1 MPVQEEYNKVIE
13 SGRIN
18 EILDEGREFSNKIA
32 AEKYEQVRKAV
43 GFGRI

>member
-1 MPVQEEYNKVIE
+1 MPIQEKYNQIIE

-18 EILDEGREFSNKIA
+18 EILDAGRDYSIKIA
-32 AEKYEQVRKAV
+32 AEKYEKVRKAV